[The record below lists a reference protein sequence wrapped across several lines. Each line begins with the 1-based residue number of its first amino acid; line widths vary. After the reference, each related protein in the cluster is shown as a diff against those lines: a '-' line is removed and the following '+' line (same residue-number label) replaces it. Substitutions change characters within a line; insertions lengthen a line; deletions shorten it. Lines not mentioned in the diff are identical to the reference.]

1 MAKFDVASYNELPMI
16 WDAHRLLSK
25 QLGDDKPGRLDP
37 LIEALS
43 PLFLA
48 SDERFKF
55 GICIMHRHFDLKDG
69 ERMVTVPEK
78 DEKNPNIVAIVEPST
93 GTSSNIVAERWM
105 FDGKEFEHAVV
116 DDPASITP
124 PSDKFFEEFRRICKS
139 FGNGVKILGICA
151 NNMPVIPQHD
161 IFFLELL
168 HPDPTKDRTQAIE
181 KMGSGFK
188 PTSTMRQSAWVPVAV
203 RPFLENAGSD
213 KFVMMKCVHNCQEH
227 IGPSGVPAV
236 AEISFKEEMAPV
248 PVVGSRNANQL

>member
-25 QLGDDKPGRLDP
+25 QLADDKPGRLDA
-37 LIEALS
+37 LIEALA
-43 PLFLA
+43 PLFLTG
-48 SDERFKF
+48 DERFKF

-69 ERMVTVPEK
+69 ERMVTVPET
-78 DEKNPNIVAIVEPST
+78 DEENLNRVAITQPST
-93 GTSSNIVAERWM
+93 DTSSNIVAERWM

-116 DDPASITP
+116 DDPTSITP
-124 PSDKFFEEFRRICKS
+124 PSDEFFEEFRRICKS
-139 FGNGVKILGICA
+139 FGNGVDILGICA
-151 NNMPVIPQHD
+151 NNMSVIQRHD

-181 KMGSGFK
+181 QMGPDFV

-203 RPFLENAGSD
+203 LKDAASD
-213 KFVMMKCVHNCQEH
+213 EFVIMKCVHNCQLH
-227 IGPSGVPAV
+227 GAPAV

-248 PVVGSRNANQL
+248 SVVGSRNANQF